1 MLTMEEALALLGA
14 VGSDSAPTA
23 EELRNARGVFVSA
36 AKEAKTKGDREALAS
51 MLEAIKVSDQAI
63 NEAEELEAKEAEEL
77 SALVQD
83 IPELAEEVEENSTET
98 EEKPESTHRMMSV
111 AEAAQRLGLTAPVE
125 RVEVIETEPRQ
136 TLTINGEDASDAG
149 WDKLADSFAKFTK
162 QSIRGG
168 RSTIATFKTDYSTQ
182 LSGKAGENTR
192 VLDQLSRQ
200 AGEEAVIA
208 AGGCCSL
215 AEPIRD
221 QPMLAS
227 LARPIADSLPTVGAG
242 AGRVSFYAPVCL
254 PQGGV
259 GVWTCED
266 DEAVDEG
273 DPETWKDCV
282 EIDCVDPQEVV
293 VDAIYHCLTIGNF
306 QQRFSPER
314 WEAILHATAAAQ
326 ARMAE
331 QALFNQIANA
341 DETTQH
347 TVADTGSVYSTT
359 VRALLTAAATIRQ
372 NQRYEGRRFKAILPS
387 WVRDAAEL
395 DLLGRAIQ
403 RGRSVESDSLEV
415 ILARGGVDVTWSPD
429 IDPIEPDGQ
438 VDGPLTQFPGEA
450 QAVLY
455 VDGGAFRLD
464 GGELNL
470 GTDIRDHDLNR
481 QNKVASFAETFEAA
495 VVRSC
500 DTKHITIPVT
510 VCDLDLCPE
519 PADNGDNGDNGNGDG

>member
-23 EELRNARGVFVSA
+23 EKLRAARGVFVDA
-36 AKEAKTKGDREALAS
+36 AKTAKSSGDREALAS
-51 MLEAIKVSDQAI
+51 MLEAIKVSDLAI
-63 NEAEELEAKEAEEL
+63 AEAEELEAKDAEEL

-83 IPELAEEVEENSTET
+83 IPELAEEVEENSVQV
-98 EEKPESTHRMMSV
+98 EKPADAPRMLSV
-111 AEAAQRLGLTAPVE
+111 AEAAQRLGLTAPAD
-125 RVEVIETEPRQ
+125 RIEVIETEPRQ

-168 RSTIATFKTDYSTQ
+168 RSTLATFRTEYTNQ

-227 LARPIADSLPTVGAG
+227 LARPIADSLPTIGATSG
-242 AGRVSFYAPVCL
+242 KVSFFAPVCL

-259 GVWTCED
+259 GAWSCAD
-266 DEAVDEG
+266 DEAVDAG
-273 DPETWKDCV
+273 DPDTWKDCV
-282 EIDCVDPQEVV
+282 EIDCVDPQDVTVE
-293 VDAIYHCLTIGNF
+293 AIYHCLTIGNF

-326 ARMAE
+326 ARIAE
-331 QALFNQIANA
+331 QTLFNQIANA
-341 DETTQH
+341 AETTQH
-347 TVADTGSVYSTT
+347 TVADTGSIYNTT

-372 NQRYEGRRFKAILPS
+372 NQRYVGRRMKAIMPE
-387 WVRDAAEL
+387 WVRDAAEM

-403 RGRSVESDSLEV
+403 RGRSVESDSLET

-429 IDPIEPDGQ
+429 IDPIEADGQ
-438 VDGPLTQFPGEA
+438 VDGPLTSFPAEA

-481 QNKVASFAETFEAA
+481 QNKVASFAESFEAA

-500 DTKHITIPVT
+500 DTKHITLPVT

-519 PADNGDNGDNGNGDG
+519 PAPAG